1 MPRIKFEGIEKLD
14 NDILE
19 SIEINEDQLIKLNV
33 LEAFCQGRGIK
44 MNTLN
49 VDVLESFNINISQF
63 LERATIL
70 ESNSGVGTEIEKM
83 RTLNASNPL
92 LVLNA
97 LHRAG
102 KHEKAAS
109 IQRHYLDFME
119 AINTSLEEDT
129 SIMKD
134 NLSFIDNMYDVFKSA
149 LPTE

>member
-1 MPRIKFEGIEKLD
+1 
-14 NDILE
+14 
-19 SIEINEDQLIKLNV
+19 
-33 LEAFCQGRGIK
+33 